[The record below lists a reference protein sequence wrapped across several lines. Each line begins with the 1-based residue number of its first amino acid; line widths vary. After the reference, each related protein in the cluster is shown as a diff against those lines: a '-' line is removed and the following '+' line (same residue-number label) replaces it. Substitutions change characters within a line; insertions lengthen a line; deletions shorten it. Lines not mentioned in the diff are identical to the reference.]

1 MDSFP
6 WMLLILLSV
15 ASIHC
20 QGEDDNTDLFGE
32 KISNYR
38 ILDDPFRRQKL
49 NLLWTKA
56 RKQLTE
62 GKLEKL
68 YSELK
73 IQDKEEMT
81 LKRLKTENSDKD
93 GMIEANL
100 RKKFGAILKR
110 YGLESYHPD
119 VVPKDEGVTVNKG
132 MGYFKD
138 KKLNRLWEKAEK
150 AGLSEDELLTLKQ
163 EFKHHQEKVE
173 QYHDLLEMR
182 EELGADFNQRKNHIQ
197 LNDEDE
203 EKKHQRH
210 DNEVI
215 NNARSIKEDYHR
227 LHRLATNTHPKEF
240 EEEKVQALWSLAME
254 ADFSKDELE
263 SIRNELHHFEVRIQK
278 LDFLER
284 ELKMVD
290 ERQGGHLQEDREKTE
305 GRKIMDK
312 KLKKHLETVDQ
323 LQQNLEMKIV
333 ARHSEL

>member
-100 RKKFGAILKR
+100 R
-110 YGLESYHPD
+110 
-119 VVPKDEGVTVNKG
+119 
-132 MGYFKD
+132 
-138 KKLNRLWEKAEK
+138 
-150 AGLSEDELLTLKQ
+150 
-163 EFKHHQEKVE
+163 
-173 QYHDLLEMR
+173 
-182 EELGADFNQRKNHIQ
+182 
-197 LNDEDE
+197 
-203 EKKHQRH
+203 
-210 DNEVI
+210 
-215 NNARSIKEDYHR
+215 
-227 LHRLATNTHPKEF
+227 
-240 EEEKVQALWSLAME
+240 
-254 ADFSKDELE
+254 
-263 SIRNELHHFEVRIQK
+263 
-278 LDFLER
+278 
-284 ELKMVD
+284 
-290 ERQGGHLQEDREKTE
+290 
-305 GRKIMDK
+305 
-312 KLKKHLETVDQ
+312 
-323 LQQNLEMKIV
+323 
-333 ARHSEL
+333 